1 MAERDP
7 NGHKVVSSSGKF
19 MGWNTIHRLE
29 TGDRYMT
36 RFWIGRLRL
45 HIFHRGDE
53 DPDPHDHPWDFWTF
67 PLVSYVEEVTVPSE
81 RGHQRYTSIVPAWHW
96 NFRPAT
102 HTHRVK
108 GAWSGAYVN
117 EAGQLIDPDDP
128 LYDHGYLK
136 FEPTVVPGKKIV
148 TLIWRSAEYRRW
160 GFLKNREGKWCWIGW
175 KDYVLGGGKN
185 APCE

>member
-1 MAERDP
+1 MEQRDP

-36 RFWIGRLRL
+36 RIWIGRLRL

-67 PLVSYVEEVTVPSE
+67 PLVPYVEEVTVPIRE
-81 RGHQRYTSIVPAWHW
+81 QEPHRYTAVVSAWRW
-96 NFRPAT
+96 NFREAT

-108 GAWSGAYVN
+108 GAWDGHFYGNLRNGDLAILPYRSAMT
-117 EAGQLIDPDDP
+117 P
-128 LYDHGYLK
+128 LPG
-136 FEPTVVPGKKIV
+136 VVEGKKIV
-148 TLIWRSAEYRRW
+148 TLIWRSKEYRKW
-160 GFLKNREGKWCWIGW
+160 GFLKNRDGKWCWIGW
-175 KDYVLGGGKN
+175 RDYILGGGKN